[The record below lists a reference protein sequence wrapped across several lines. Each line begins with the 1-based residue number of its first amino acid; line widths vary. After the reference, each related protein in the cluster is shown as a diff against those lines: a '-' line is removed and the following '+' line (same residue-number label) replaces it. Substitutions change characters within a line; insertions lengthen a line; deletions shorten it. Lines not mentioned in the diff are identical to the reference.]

1 MVGQRREYLG
11 LMPIMT
17 ASRVMRG
24 EDPQKV
30 FASVKKHLL
39 KGATELHKL
48 YPCYRIKLAKEAG
61 FEITDGLVTGSWFFS
76 LE

>member
-1 MVGQRREYLG
+1 
-11 LMPIMT
+11 MPIMT

-24 EDPQKV
+24 EDPQTV

-39 KGATELHKL
+39 KRASELSKV
-48 YPCYRIKLAKEAG
+48 YPGYRVKLAKEAG